1 MVARE
6 CRTGREIRLW
16 REDLEKLPDIIGTVL
31 AIGIVAAI
39 NVLRAPEKWP

>member
-1 MVARE
+1 MTRS
-6 CRTGREIRLW
+6 I
-16 REDLEKLPDIIGTVL
+16 IIGTVL

>member
-1 MVARE
+1 V
-6 CRTGREIRLW
+6 TWSI
-16 REDLEKLPDIIGTVL
+16 IIGTVL